1 MMKGLDQKNKNTGVS
16 KNSRWAEKLKLKET
30 ATNLKKKIIP
40 FVFILC
46 GTITQSFGA
55 QEAEF
60 TQIWQDGQERPDA
73 LRMNTMPGFERL
85 SGHWYVEPS
94 PYSSREQ
101 LIYDIIG
108 FPGAP
113 RANGSVRDYAA
124 YRPPFAAGYHVNALI
139 LTRSG
144 QPDFLDDFWTPNGF
158 SAHVVIAQDGT
169 LFIHANLLR
178 NEKGQMA
185 GLWNSRS
192 LEVAFI
198 DQGNQTCSPEQQV
211 SLQNLLAIVN
221 TAPNCKVR
229 YGGSIW
235 DGKQIQGIDPQEFVN
250 GKIENI
256 DDVLAGLALRPL
268 RDFFLRPEDIMNK
281 VEEVKV
287 DEGKAEEQQD

>member
-16 KNSRWAEKLKLKET
+16 KNSHWAEKLKLKET

-55 QEAEF
+55 QEAEL
-60 TQIWQDGQERPDA
+60 TQIWQGGEERPQA
-73 LRMNTMPGFERL
+73 LRMNTMPGFERV
-85 SGHWYVEPS
+85 SGYWHVEPS
-94 PYSSREQ
+94 LHSSEGQ
-101 LIYDIIG
+101 LIYDITG

-113 RANGSVRDYAA
+113 RQNGSERDYAA
-124 YRPPFAAGYHVNALI
+124 YRPLFAAGYHVNTLI

-158 SAHVVIAQDGT
+158 SSHAIIAQDGT
-169 LFIHANLLR
+169 ILIHANLLR

-185 GLWNSRS
+185 GIWNSRS

-198 DQGNQTCSPEQQV
+198 DQGNQECAPEQQAA
-211 SLQNLLAIVN
+211 LKNLLAIVH
-221 TAPNCKVR
+221 TGQNCKVR
-229 YGGSIW
+229 YGGSFW
-235 DGKQIQGIDPQEFVN
+235 DAKQVQRIDPQEFVS
-250 GKIENI
+250 GKVENI
-256 DDVLAGLALRPL
+256 DGVLAGLDLLPL
-268 RDFFLRPEDIMNK
+268 RDFFQSPEDIMNK
-281 VEEVKV
+281 VEKV

>member
-1 MMKGLDQKNKNTGVS
+1 MIKGLDQKNKDIGFS
-16 KNSRWAEKLKLKET
+16 KNDHWSDRLKLKET
-30 ATNLKKKIIP
+30 AISLKKKIIP

-46 GTITQSFGA
+46 GTIAQSFGA

-124 YRPPFAAGYHVNALI
+124 YRPPFAAGYQVNALI

-158 SAHVVIAQDGT
+158 SSHAIIAQDGT
-169 LFIHANLLR
+169 ILIHANLLR

-185 GLWNSRS
+185 GVWNSRS

-198 DQGNQTCSPEQQV
+198 DQGNQECAPEQQAA
-211 SLQNLLAIVN
+211 LKNLLAIVH
-221 TAPNCKVR
+221 TGQNCKVR
-229 YGGSIW
+229 YGGSFW
-235 DGKQIQGIDPQEFVN
+235 DAKQVQRIDPQEFVS
-250 GKIENI
+250 GKVENI
-256 DDVLAGLALRPL
+256 DGVLAGLDLLPL
-268 RDFFLRPEDIMNK
+268 RDFFQNPDDIMNK
-281 VEEVKV
+281 FEKV
-287 DEGKAEEQQD
+287 DEQKAQAEQEG